1 MSRRADRTSTPW
13 QIKRITSITGPVG
26 TNMSAAIQ
34 NSTSVMGQT
43 EVLWIYQEDR
53 KRRMIEDT
61 SSKVSSIPVSVDIE
75 KYLFFDFFRSS
86 SNI

>member
-53 KRRMIEDT
+53 NRRMIKDT
-61 SSKVSSIPVSVDIE
+61 SSKVSSGAVH
-75 KYLFFDFFRSS
+75 KYAYFLLFRKGLKK
-86 SNI
+86 I

>member
-53 KRRMIEDT
+53 NRRMIKDT
-61 SSKVSSIPVSVDIE
+61 SSKVSSSAALYISIFS
-75 KYLFFDFFRSS
+75 YLGKG
-86 SNI
+86 